1 MRRPSTREL
10 TINLLVLLVLLLG
23 LEGLARLAIFIK
35 LGDSTAGLSEK
46 RSYLNYKPF
55 TMYGPNWDELIP
67 QIADR
72 RYFDGNCRVV
82 LIGGSTAEGWTSVK
96 IEEKLDSVLGFKSY
110 RVVNLGVGG
119 FNARQQAVVS
129 ALWLPVLRPHL
140 VITLDGAND
149 IIHRPRMTKGGTFYL
164 NDTYNLFLS
173 SPYLSPILETLVR
186 SQFFNS
192 VSAMQRRF
200 RFRDKKE
207 YADLVK
213 YYMNAQQSIDSVV
226 RGVGAKRMYV
236 LQPFHAFKKNKSPEE
251 ASFTHYDYR
260 KEYVLKYYKVFAS
273 RLASLSR
280 NTGNVFL
287 DSSEA
292 FQDVYGHS
300 FTDDVHLTEYG
311 YDILGESIANVIAK
325 ERILDRCD

>member
-1 MRRPSTREL
+1 MRRPSPREL
-10 TINLLVLLVLLLG
+10 ALNFLVLLALLLG

-35 LGDSTAGLSEK
+35 IGDSTAGLNEK
-46 RSYLNYKPF
+46 RAYLKYQPF
-55 TMYGPNWDELIP
+55 TMYGPSWDELLP
-67 QIADR
+67 EIADR

-82 LIGGSTAEGWTSVK
+82 LIGGSTAQGWTPVK
-96 IEEKLDSVLGFKSY
+96 IEEKLNSVLGSKSS
-110 RVVNLGVGG
+110 RVVNLGMGG

-129 ALWLPVLRPHL
+129 ALWLHILMPHL

-186 SQFFNS
+186 SQLFNS
-192 VSAMQRRF
+192 VSALQRRS
-200 RFRDKKE
+200 RFQDKEE
-207 YADLVK
+207 YADLVE
-213 YYMNAQQSIDSVV
+213 YYINAQKSIDSVV

-251 ASFTHYDYR
+251 SSFTHYDYR
-260 KEYVLKYYKVFAS
+260 KEYVVKYYKAFAS

-280 NTGNVFL
+280 DTGNKFFDSTQVFQ
-287 DSSEA
+287 E
-292 FQDVYGHS
+292 VPGHS

-311 YDILGESIANVIAK
+311 YDLLGKSVADVIAK